1 MEHEQVEKGV
11 ARKSALIY
19 LPIAFGAGLLF
30 LLAASLAGDYPL
42 VARIGGTVWVGL
54 LSLIV
59 SMPVVTS
66 RVKKQAQ
73 ELATPPEISKHR
85 RISVWPIFAVFA
97 FVAGLGGGY
106 LLWGR
111 DATRVNPGSAQ
122 ANPALRDDS
131 LASASPT
138 SQVNLPEAYAL
149 PIKLGKIG
157 PQLVAAGAVDYSRF
171 VQVYQQAGQPL
182 PEKQLKILSQGSDDP
197 VTIDK
202 ENAHFLL
209 NFFWALGLTNQ
220 NPILTQG
227 PMMQNGRDQIGQF
240 ASTGGWTIASRPVTE
255 LYAST
260 PIVTLTPEQQA
271 RLEEV
276 AARVFRPCCNN
287 PTAFPDCNHGMAML
301 GLLELMAAQG
311 ATTDEMFT
319 AAKYVNA
326 FWFPQQTLE
335 LATFFKATKGLDFA
349 QVDARQVVGPDF
361 SSAAGSRAVHQWL
374 ADNGLLEQT
383 PNNGNRCGV

>member
-1 MEHEQVEKGV
+1 VEQEQVEKQSQG
-11 ARKSALIY
+11 
-19 LPIAFGAGLLF
+19 
-30 LLAASLAGDYPL
+30 
-42 VARIGGTVWVGL
+42 
-54 LSLIV
+54 
-59 SMPVVTS
+59 
-66 RVKKQAQ
+66 
-73 ELATPPEISKHR
+73 LATSPPISKHW
-85 RISVWPIFAVFA
+85 RISVWPLVALFA

-111 DATRVNPGSAQ
+111 DAARANLESAQ
-122 ANPALRDDS
+122 ATPTLRDNS
-131 LASASPT
+131 LPT
-138 SQVNLPEAYAL
+138 AAPTRRVNLPEAYAL

-157 PQLVAAGAVDYSRF
+157 PQLVAAGAVDYDRF
-171 VQVYQQAGQPL
+171 VQRYQQAGQPL
-182 PEKQLKILSQGSDDP
+182 PEKQLKIMSQGSDDP

-202 ENAHFLL
+202 ENAYFLL
-209 NFFWALGLTNQ
+209 NFFWALGLTNR

-227 PMMQNGRDQIGQF
+227 PMMQGGRDQIGTF
-240 ASTGGWTIASRPVTE
+240 ASTGGWTLASKPVAE

-260 PIVTLTPEQQA
+260 PIITLTAEQQA
-271 RLEEV
+271 GLEEV

-287 PTAFPDCNHGMAML
+287 PTTFPDCNHGMAML

-349 QVDARQVVGPDF
+349 QVDAGQVVGPDF
-361 SSAAGSRAVHQWL
+361 SSAAGSQAAHQWL
-374 ADNGLLEQT
+374 ADNGLLEPT
-383 PNNGNRCGV
+383 PGNGNRCGV